1 MKKLLDTSDY
11 QFDKTE
17 VIELAVIIDFMA
29 VIHKTGYERHPKIN
43 KDRLKKSMK
52 FYSCAK

>member
-17 VIELAVIIDFMA
+17 VIELAVVIDFMA

-43 KDRLKKSMK
+43 KGRLKKSMK